1 MLDEFLMR
9 EIKNVGDKDDLLFKA
24 IMYLIAY
31 SFNQRNGKKK
41 LVKPRLNSTLEEAMD
56 KRFQKIEAAI
66 KASRPRLT
74 PSPS

>member
-1 MLDEFLMR
+1 MR

-31 SFNQRNGKKK
+31 SFNQRNEKKK
-41 LVKPRLNSTLEEAMD
+41 INKPRLNSTLESAMD
-56 KRFQKIEAAI
+56 KRFQRIEKAI
-66 KASRPRLT
+66 KDGKPRMY